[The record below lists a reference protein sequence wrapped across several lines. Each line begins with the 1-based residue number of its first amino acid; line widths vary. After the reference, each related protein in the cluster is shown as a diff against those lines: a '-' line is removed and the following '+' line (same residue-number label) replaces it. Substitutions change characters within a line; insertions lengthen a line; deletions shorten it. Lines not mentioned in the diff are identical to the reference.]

1 MQAKAG
7 FKNDAQPRSLA
18 PAACRDFR
26 STRQRERIIYK
37 SSTII
42 CLTGDDMKQIT
53 VVVADKVG
61 VLAELSYLLGKA
73 RVNIEAI
80 SAEVQGG
87 KSVINLVVN
96 DEKKAVLILRSNG
109 YNVLAGEMLVVKVK
123 DAPGALS
130 DISKKLQ
137 KAKIN
142 IESIYLLTRGEG
154 YSVTAIM
161 VDKPK
166 KAKQVLSEF
175 LVRAQ

>member
-1 MQAKAG
+1 MLYKA
-7 FKNDAQPRSLA
+7 FISQCL
-18 PAACRDFR
+18 
-26 STRQRERIIYK
+26 REI
-37 SSTII
+37 
-42 CLTGDDMKQIT
+42 DMKQIT

-87 KSVINLVVN
+87 KSVINLVVS
-96 DEKKAVLILRSNG
+96 DEKKAEMILKSNG
-109 YNVLAGEMLVVKVK
+109 DHVLAGEMLVVKVK

-130 DISKKLQ
+130 EISKKLQ

-154 YSVTAIM
+154 YSLDAIM

-166 KAKQVLSEF
+166 KAKKVLAEYI
-175 LVRAQ
+175 VKAQ

>member
-1 MQAKAG
+1 M
-7 FKNDAQPRSLA
+7 
-18 PAACRDFR
+18 
-26 STRQRERIIYK
+26 IYK
-37 SSTII
+37 AFTDI
-42 CLTGDDMKQIT
+42 CLREIDMKQIT
-53 VVVADKVG
+53 VVVSDKVG

-87 KSVINLVVN
+87 KSVINLVVS
-96 DEKKAVLILRSNG
+96 DEKKAEMILKSNG
-109 YNVLAGEMLVVKVK
+109 YHVLAGEMLVVKVK

-154 YSVTAIM
+154 FSLDALM

-166 KAKQVLSEF
+166 KAKKVLAEY
-175 LVRAQ
+175 LVKAQ

>member
-1 MQAKAG
+1 M
-7 FKNDAQPRSLA
+7 
-18 PAACRDFR
+18 
-26 STRQRERIIYK
+26 IYK
-37 SSTII
+37 AFTDI
-42 CLTGDDMKQIT
+42 CLREMDMKQIT

-87 KSVINLVVN
+87 KSVINLVVS
-96 DEKKAVLILRSNG
+96 DEKKAEMILKSNG
-109 YNVLAGEMLVVKVK
+109 YHVLAGEMLVVKVK

-154 YSVTAIM
+154 YSLDALM

-166 KAKQVLSEF
+166 KAKKVLADY

>member
-1 MQAKAG
+1 M
-7 FKNDAQPRSLA
+7 
-18 PAACRDFR
+18 
-26 STRQRERIIYK
+26 IYK
-37 SSTII
+37 AFTDI
-42 CLTGDDMKQIT
+42 CPWEMDMKQIT

-87 KSVINLVVN
+87 KSVINLVVS
-96 DEKKAVLILRSNG
+96 DEKKAEMILKSNG
-109 YNVLAGEMLVVKVK
+109 YHVLAGEMLVVKVK

-154 YSVTAIM
+154 YSLDALM

-166 KAKQVLSEF
+166 KAKKVLADY

>member
-1 MQAKAG
+1 M
-7 FKNDAQPRSLA
+7 
-18 PAACRDFR
+18 
-26 STRQRERIIYK
+26 IYK
-37 SSTII
+37 AFTDI
-42 CLTGDDMKQIT
+42 CLWEIDMKQIT

-87 KSVINLVVN
+87 KSVINLVVS
-96 DEKKAVLILRSNG
+96 DEKKAEMILKSNG
-109 YNVLAGEMLVVKVK
+109 YHVLAGEMLVVRVK

-130 DISKKLQ
+130 EISKKLQ

-154 YSVTAIM
+154 YSLDALM

-166 KAKQVLSEF
+166 KAKKVLAEY
-175 LVRAQ
+175 LVKAQ

>member
-1 MQAKAG
+1 
-7 FKNDAQPRSLA
+7 
-18 PAACRDFR
+18 
-26 STRQRERIIYK
+26 
-37 SSTII
+37 
-42 CLTGDDMKQIT
+42 MKQIT

-87 KSVINLVVN
+87 KSVINLVVS
-96 DEKKAVLILRSNG
+96 DEKRAEMILKSNG
-109 YNVLAGEMLVVKVK
+109 YHVLAGEMLVVKVK

-130 DISKKLQ
+130 EISKKLQ

-154 YSVTAIM
+154 YSLDAIM

-166 KAKQVLSEF
+166 KAKKVLEEY

>member
-1 MQAKAG
+1 M
-7 FKNDAQPRSLA
+7 
-18 PAACRDFR
+18 
-26 STRQRERIIYK
+26 IYK
-37 SSTII
+37 AFTSI
-42 CLTGDDMKQIT
+42 CLWEIDMKQIT
-53 VVVADKVG
+53 VLVADKVG

-87 KSVINLVVN
+87 KSVINLVVS
-96 DEKKAVLILRSNG
+96 DEKKAEMILKSNG
-109 YNVLAGEMLVVKVK
+109 YHVLSGEMLVVKLK

-130 DISKKLQ
+130 EISKKLQ

-154 YSVTAIM
+154 HSLDAIM

-166 KAKQVLSEF
+166 KAKKVLAEY
-175 LVRAQ
+175 LVKLR

>member
-1 MQAKAG
+1 M
-7 FKNDAQPRSLA
+7 
-18 PAACRDFR
+18 
-26 STRQRERIIYK
+26 IYK
-37 SSTII
+37 SF
-42 CLTGDDMKQIT
+42 TGILSREIDMKQIT

-73 RVNIEAI
+73 HVNIEAI

-87 KSVINLVVN
+87 KSVINLVVS
-96 DEKKAVLILRSNG
+96 DDKKAEMILKSNG
-109 YNVLAGEMLVVKVK
+109 YHVLAGEMLVVKVK

-130 DISKKLQ
+130 EISKKLQ

-154 YSVTAIM
+154 HSLDALM

-166 KAKQVLSEF
+166 KAKKVLAEY
-175 LVRAQ
+175 LVKAE

>member
-1 MQAKAG
+1 
-7 FKNDAQPRSLA
+7 
-18 PAACRDFR
+18 
-26 STRQRERIIYK
+26 
-37 SSTII
+37 
-42 CLTGDDMKQIT
+42 MKQIT

-87 KSVINLVVN
+87 KSVINLVVS
-96 DEKKAVLILRSNG
+96 DEKKAEMILKSNG
-109 YNVLAGEMLVVKVK
+109 YHVLAGEMLVVKVK

-154 YSVTAIM
+154 YSLDALM

-166 KAKQVLSEF
+166 KAKKVLSDY

>member
-1 MQAKAG
+1 MLYKA
-7 FKNDAQPRSLA
+7 FTS
-18 PAACRDFR
+18 
-26 STRQRERIIYK
+26 
-37 SSTII
+37 I
-42 CLTGDDMKQIT
+42 CLWEIDMKQIT

-87 KSVINLVVN
+87 KSVINLVVS
-96 DEKKAVLILRSNG
+96 DEKKAEMILKSNG
-109 YNVLAGEMLVVKVK
+109 YHVLSGEMLVVKLK

-130 DISKKLQ
+130 EISKKLQ

-154 YSVTAIM
+154 HSLDAIM

-166 KAKQVLSEF
+166 KAKKVLAEY
-175 LVRAQ
+175 LVKLR

>member
-1 MQAKAG
+1 
-7 FKNDAQPRSLA
+7 
-18 PAACRDFR
+18 
-26 STRQRERIIYK
+26 
-37 SSTII
+37 
-42 CLTGDDMKQIT
+42 MKQIT

-73 RVNIEAI
+73 HVNIEAI

-87 KSVINLVVN
+87 KSVINLVVS
-96 DEKKAVLILRSNG
+96 DEKKAEMILKSNG
-109 YNVLAGEMLVVKVK
+109 YHVLSGEMLVVKVK

-130 DISKKLQ
+130 EISKKLQ

-154 YSVTAIM
+154 HSLDALM

-166 KAKQVLSEF
+166 KAKKVLSEY
-175 LVRAQ
+175 LVKAQ

>member
-1 MQAKAG
+1 
-7 FKNDAQPRSLA
+7 
-18 PAACRDFR
+18 
-26 STRQRERIIYK
+26 
-37 SSTII
+37 
-42 CLTGDDMKQIT
+42 MKQIT
-53 VVVADKVG
+53 VVVSDKVG

-87 KSVINLVVN
+87 KSVINLVVS
-96 DEKKAVLILRSNG
+96 DEKKAEMILKSNG
-109 YNVLAGEMLVVKVK
+109 YHVLAGEMLVVKVK

-154 YSVTAIM
+154 YSLDALM

-166 KAKQVLSEF
+166 KAKKVLAEYI
-175 LVRAQ
+175 VKAQ

>member
-1 MQAKAG
+1 
-7 FKNDAQPRSLA
+7 
-18 PAACRDFR
+18 
-26 STRQRERIIYK
+26 
-37 SSTII
+37 
-42 CLTGDDMKQIT
+42 MKQIT
-53 VVVADKVG
+53 VVVSDKVG

-87 KSVINLVVN
+87 KSVINLVVS
-96 DEKKAVLILRSNG
+96 DEKRAEMILKSNG
-109 YNVLAGEMLVVKVK
+109 YHVLAGEMLVVKVK

-154 YSVTAIM
+154 YSIDALM

-166 KAKQVLSEF
+166 KAKKVLSEY
-175 LVRAQ
+175 LVKAQ

>member
-1 MQAKAG
+1 
-7 FKNDAQPRSLA
+7 
-18 PAACRDFR
+18 
-26 STRQRERIIYK
+26 
-37 SSTII
+37 
-42 CLTGDDMKQIT
+42 MKQIT

-73 RVNIEAI
+73 HVNIEAI

-87 KSVINLVVN
+87 KSVINLVVS
-96 DEKKAVLILRSNG
+96 DEKKAVMILKSNS
-109 YNVLAGEMLVVKVK
+109 YHVLAGEMLVVKVK

-154 YSVTAIM
+154 YSLDTLM

-166 KAKQVLSEF
+166 KAKKVLADY
-175 LVRAQ
+175 LIKA

>member
-1 MQAKAG
+1 
-7 FKNDAQPRSLA
+7 
-18 PAACRDFR
+18 
-26 STRQRERIIYK
+26 
-37 SSTII
+37 
-42 CLTGDDMKQIT
+42 MKQIT

-87 KSVINLVVN
+87 KSVINLVVS
-96 DEKKAVLILRSNG
+96 DEKKAEMILKSNG
-109 YNVLAGEMLVVKVK
+109 YHVLSGEMIVVKVK

-137 KAKIN
+137 KAKVN

-154 YSVTAIM
+154 YSLDALM

-166 KAKQVLSEF
+166 KAKKVLAEY
-175 LVRAQ
+175 LVKAQ

>member
-1 MQAKAG
+1 M
-7 FKNDAQPRSLA
+7 
-18 PAACRDFR
+18 
-26 STRQRERIIYK
+26 
-37 SSTII
+37 
-42 CLTGDDMKQIT
+42 DMKQLT

-87 KSVINLVVN
+87 KSVISLVVS
-96 DEKKAVLILRSNG
+96 DEKKAEMILKSNG
-109 YNVLAGEMLVVKVK
+109 YHVLAGEILVVKVK

-130 DISKKLQ
+130 EISKKLQ
-137 KAKIN
+137 RAKIN

-154 YSVTAIM
+154 YSLDALM

-166 KAKQVLSEF
+166 KAKKVLAGY
-175 LVRAQ
+175 LVAAQ

>member
-1 MQAKAG
+1 
-7 FKNDAQPRSLA
+7 
-18 PAACRDFR
+18 
-26 STRQRERIIYK
+26 
-37 SSTII
+37 
-42 CLTGDDMKQIT
+42 MKQIT

-61 VLAELSYLLGKA
+61 VLAEMSYLLGKA

-87 KSVINLVVN
+87 KSVINLVVS
-96 DEKKAVLILRSNG
+96 DEKKAEMILKSNG
-109 YNVLAGEMLVVKVK
+109 YHVLSGEMLVVKVK

-130 DISKKLQ
+130 EISKKLQ

-154 YSVTAIM
+154 YSLDALM

-166 KAKQVLSEF
+166 KAKKVLAEY